1 MGIKSS
7 KSSLTKD
14 QIETI
19 INGSDTPKKA
29 IERLNAQYPKLKALW
44 EKVWILYNRYALR
57 YPGLRSLKGGVGY
70 SSSAAVELG
79 LSGGVTWWQKV
90 LAVVVG
96 IVIAT
101 WGDGA
106 VAEGATGVQPVLGS
120 DAWYQN
126 MVDADFKADK
136 AADEAAQEVMEEA
149 NAKTTEEANAKT
161 TEEAN
166 AKTTVAMVM
175 KKNLQNAM
183 ELSFKQLWP
192 IPRFYDSA
200 NRNDTKL
207 FHKKNVEEA
216 NKAMIQFINTNTPSN
231 IRKLFL
237 MTVLGDTLKTNIDF
251 LDKYSTGDVDEQI
264 VKKEMATLSAGTGA
278 KNSEIDGAIK
288 ALIHQLRTKP
298 NDWNGSKNL
307 KPDDKIEMFLDAIA
321 LLAENTLALDAS
333 SGNLTEQNVV
343 TALQL
348 WLSTK
353 AGELLENLEIDGKNG
368 EKVAEIL
375 RTDPVTKKSR
385 ELLLRFLER
394 INPDSEFKAI
404 SQVFVQISIGRMDLL
419 TTIMLQ
425 ARQFRKRFNDGR
437 QDILNTITKNSN
449 DNKWEQTSAWLAA
462 QYRNMLVET
471 ALLMGLTVATT
482 AAIFTTIIAGAASY
496 VLYKVT
502 LGRYLIRNADEQQ
515 AVIDSGLVPNPRKSF
530 YTKMRGNKQFWAQKL
545 SNGFLRMCKNKG
557 YQWSKTFTILRP
569 TDNDYRNWTLTTR
582 P

>member
-582 P
+582 Q

>member
-136 AADEAAQEVMEEA
+136 AADEAAQEVM
-149 NAKTTEEANAKT
+149 EEANAKT

>member
-1 MGIKSS
+1 
-7 KSSLTKD
+7 
-14 QIETI
+14 
-19 INGSDTPKKA
+19 
-29 IERLNAQYPKLKALW
+29 
-44 EKVWILYNRYALR
+44 
-57 YPGLRSLKGGVGY
+57 
-70 SSSAAVELG
+70 
-79 LSGGVTWWQKV
+79 
-90 LAVVVG
+90 
-96 IVIAT
+96 
-101 WGDGA
+101 
-106 VAEGATGVQPVLGS
+106 
-120 DAWYQN
+120 
-126 MVDADFKADK
+126 
-136 AADEAAQEVMEEA
+136 
-149 NAKTTEEANAKT
+149 
-161 TEEAN
+161 
-166 AKTTVAMVM
+166 M

-394 INPDSEFKAI
+394 INPASEFTAI

-425 ARQFRKRFNDGR
+425 AQQFRKRFNDGR

-462 QYRNMLVET
+462 QYRNLLVET
-471 ALLMGLTVATT
+471 ALLMGITVATT

-545 SNGFLRMCKNKG
+545 SNGFLRMCKSKG

-569 TDNDYRNWTLTTR
+569 TDNDYHNWTLTTR

>member
-149 NAKTTEEANAKT
+149 NASEAKT

-216 NKAMIQFINTNTPSN
+216 KKAMNQFINTNTPSN

-264 VKKEMATLSAGTGA
+264 VETEMATLSARTGA
-278 KNSEIDGAIK
+278 NDSEIHGATK

-298 NDWNGSKNL
+298 NAWNGSKNL

-333 SGNLTEQNVV
+333 SGNLKEQDVV

-353 AGELLENLEIDGKNG
+353 AGELLENLEIDGNNG
-368 EKVAEIL
+368 QKVAEIL
-375 RTDPVTKKSR
+375 RQDPVTEKSR
-385 ELLLRFLER
+385 DLLIQFLER
-394 INPDSEFKAI
+394 INPASEFTVI
-404 SQVFVQISIGRMDLL
+404 SQVFVKISNKNMDLL

-425 ARQFRKRFNDGR
+425 ARRLRKRFDADR
-437 QDILNTITKNSN
+437 QVILNTVTKNSN
-449 DNKWEQTSAWLAA
+449 DKKWEQTSAWLEA
-462 QYRNMLVET
+462 QYRNVLLET
-471 ALLMGLTVATT
+471 ALLMGVTVATT
-482 AAIFTTIIAGAASY
+482 TAIFTTIIAGAASY
-496 VLYKVT
+496 VLYKQT
-502 LGRYLIRNADEQQ
+502 LGRCLIRNAGEQQ
-515 AVIDSGLVPNPRKSF
+515 AVIDSGLVPNPRKPF

-557 YQWSKTFTILRP
+557 YQWSSSFTQLRP
-569 TDNDYRNWTLTTR
+569 TDNDYPNWTLTPR